1 MAFRV
6 FSRDKLMEASE
17 EALTSAVGSG
27 TRIASHAIAAE
38 RLLEDTRS
46 FQAWESLHAR
56 LMQSVADR
64 SSVGEQLFTLREQAL
79 TQIHKKAL
87 FEVMR
92 EGDWTHAERR
102 YFFETLY
109 DKRVDPYAA
118 ILNEH
123 RSFIQ
128 AASSHCCLVSIGD
141 RFMHDAVFDSWL
153 ADYADDYHRY
163 IRYHVLSVLDA
174 GGLRSDP
181 TGELRGNEKAKLQQ
195 ARQQILKI
203 PRVPKLSRSGQPL
216 RVATGDTQRLP
227 RLTLSRSGKI
237 ALK

>member
-1 MAFRV
+1 
-6 FSRDKLMEASE
+6 MEASE
-17 EALTSAVGSG
+17 EALTSAAVTG
-27 TRIASHAIAAE
+27 TRIESHAIAAE

-46 FQAWESLHAR
+46 FQAWESQHAR

-64 SSVGEQLFTLREQAL
+64 STVSGQLFTLREQAL
-79 TQIHKKAL
+79 HQIHRKAL

-92 EGDWTHAERR
+92 DGDWSQAERL
-102 YFFETLY
+102 YFFQMLY
-109 DKRVDPYAA
+109 DRRADPYAA

-123 RSFIQ
+123 RAFVQ
-128 AASSHCCLVSIGD
+128 AASSHCCLIAIGD

-153 ADYADDYHRY
+153 ADYAEDYHRY
-163 IRYHVLSVLDA
+163 IRYHVLSVLEQ

-181 TGELRGNEKAKLQQ
+181 SGELRFNEKAKLQE
-195 ARQQILKI
+195 ARQHILKI

-227 RLTLSRSGKI
+227 RLSLSRTGKI